1 MRVLGALSTANFTA
15 PFAAGYLEQKAGL
28 APVVGDPIEM
38 GSDQA
43 GDAFSRPAASRS
55 IGQASAATPSGE
67 ARVTYLEMG
76 GAGGPA
82 GATGGGGVE
91 AVWAGGSGV
100 AVAVAEGV
108 IAGSAL
114 SEGGAA
120 GAGVTGGT
128 GSGRSGVGSLP
139 PVSFSA
145 STLAVSGL
153 GSEAG
158 LEPSALSPSPLPT
171 SVLPTSGLAVSTFA
185 VSLLDASSFD
195 ASSGFATSGW

>member
-1 MRVLGALSTANFTA
+1 MRVLDALSAANFVA
-15 PFAAGYLEQKAGL
+15 PFAAGYLEQKACL

-43 GDAFSRPAASRS
+43 GDAFSRPANR
-55 IGQASAATPSGE
+55 QLATPSGE
-67 ARVTYLEMG
+67 ARVPYLEMG

-128 GSGRSGVGSLP
+128 GSERSGVGSLP
-139 PVSFSA
+139 PVSFGA

-153 GSEAG
+153 DSEAG
-158 LEPSALSPSPLPT
+158 LEPSTLSPSPLPT
-171 SVLPTSGLAVSTFA
+171 SVLPASGLAVSTFA
-185 VSLLDASSFD
+185 VSLLGVSSFGASS
-195 ASSGFATSGW
+195 A